1 MINRMKQVSLLNY
14 LDVPPEE
21 LSSLSKRQGWVMNAI
36 GHLVYRTLI
45 MLGFTPLSYKG
56 VCEHF
61 VIGRKWGG
69 VSLGFFFICDS
80 DSVDYIKSHEVG
92 HCIQNAMVGGFTMA
106 LFSIASAARCLWRK
120 IIKLQTSYYSW
131 FFEGDASQMGVAYV
145 QKWGNKTE

>member
-1 MINRMKQVSLLNY
+1 MISKMKQAPLLNY

-21 LSSLSKRQGWVMNAI
+21 LSRLSKHQGWAMNVV
-36 GHLVYRTLI
+36 GYLVYHALI
-45 MLGFTPLSYKG
+45 MFGFTPLSYKG
-56 VCEHF
+56 VCEYF
-61 VIGRKWGG
+61 AIGKGWGG
-69 VSLGFFFICDS
+69 VSLGFFFICDL
-80 DSVDYIKSHEVG
+80 DSIDYIKSHEVG

-120 IIKLQTSYYSW
+120 INKPQTSYYSW